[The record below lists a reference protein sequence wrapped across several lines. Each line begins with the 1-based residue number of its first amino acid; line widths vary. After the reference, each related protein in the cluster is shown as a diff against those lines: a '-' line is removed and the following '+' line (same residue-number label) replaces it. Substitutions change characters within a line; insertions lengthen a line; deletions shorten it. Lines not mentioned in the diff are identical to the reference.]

1 MKLGLGGEAIGLALL
16 GNPLVGADLRG
27 RLVVPIPAAPPWGE
41 GGWAG
46 EGWEEEPRALGFP
59 FPTAWRRAVVVV
71 VVGETSKVEG
81 RGAERKWFLG
91 SA

>member
-1 MKLGLGGEAIGLALL
+1 MALPYWVTPWWGQTCGGGWWSRFLLPLPGVREA
-16 GNPLVGADLRG
+16 G
-27 RLVVPIPAAPPWGE
+27 R
-41 GGWAG
+41 GWAG